1 MYNTIEDTVEAV
13 KSKQVDGML
22 LDHYTASYYHK
33 RNKLTSLITAK
44 KLEFRRDAGILIS
57 KDKMAKCLA
66 KWHRSS
72 ISSFT
77 KTITNTF
84 KVTQLLR
91 YLNW

>member
-1 MYNTIEDTVEAV
+1 MYNTIEDIVEAV

-22 LDHYTASYYHK
+22 LDHYTASYYRK

-44 KLEFRRDAGILIS
+44 KLEFRRDVGILIS
-57 KDKMAKCLA
+57 KDKMTKCLA
-66 KWHRSS
+66 KRHRSS

-77 KTITNTF
+77 ETITNTF